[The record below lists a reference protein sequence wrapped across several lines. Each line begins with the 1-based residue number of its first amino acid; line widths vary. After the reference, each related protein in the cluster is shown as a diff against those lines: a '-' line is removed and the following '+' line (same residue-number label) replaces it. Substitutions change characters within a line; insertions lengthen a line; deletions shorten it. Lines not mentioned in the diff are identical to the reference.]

1 MSCPKCNPLPP
12 ESANLSTTMAVAQ
25 THRVYLP
32 KRDTTNVV
40 LVGNPNVGKSSLF
53 NTLTGMHQTVVNAP
67 GTTVEV
73 FTGFNKSLGV
83 RFIDTPE
90 RTRWCPILLMSP
102 WWFKLWRDNPVR

>member
-1 MSCPKCNPLPP
+1 
-12 ESANLSTTMAVAQ
+12 MAVAQ

-83 RFIDTPE
+83 RFIDTPG
-90 RTRWCPILLMSP
+90 TYSLVPNSP
-102 WWFKLWRDNPVR
+102 DESVVVQTLAGQPGSITDIGRHDGGIDLVVTL

>member
-1 MSCPKCNPLPP
+1 
-12 ESANLSTTMAVAQ
+12 MAAAQ

-40 LVGNPNVGKSSLF
+40 LVRNPNVGKSSLF
-53 NTLTGMHQTVVNAP
+53 NTLTGMHQMVVNAP

-83 RFIDTPE
+83 HRAM
-90 RTRWCPILLMSP
+90 RLLTRIICPAC
-102 WWFKLWRDNPVR
+102 R